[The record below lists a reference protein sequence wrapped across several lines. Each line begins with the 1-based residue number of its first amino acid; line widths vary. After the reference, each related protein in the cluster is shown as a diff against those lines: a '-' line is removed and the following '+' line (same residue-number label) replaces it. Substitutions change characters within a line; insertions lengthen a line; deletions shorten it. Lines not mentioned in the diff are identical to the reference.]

1 MTEEKKLNLNPVF
14 LPVSSFFLATKL
26 VLGERTSRR
35 RSTGKGVVTC
45 AQATCEQREE
55 KEATAAK
62 GLPARRSS

>member
-35 RSTGKGVVTC
+35 RSTGKGVVT
-45 AQATCEQREE
+45 
-55 KEATAAK
+55 KE
-62 GLPARRSS
+62 RRWRAGALAVSVHDEDEPEIE